1 MLLFLIL
8 LKQRWSLLGPCQGHQ
23 ARQLA
28 CYDARVTWSNV
39 WVDLKAWPKQQPNQA
54 NVKLAVTCLRFMVQ
68 ECSGWYRLSC
78 RQCSFSFCSLVYI
91 SNRAPRRYTSR
102 KLLDVTWPSVVFE
115 WWIFSSEAD
124 GQACHQHACLCRLL
138 YRILG
143 FCKISGKHGMTWE
156 TRACLRHY
164 LQMSHT
170 TNHYSLHNITHSMR
184 EQWTCVYRIAVSSS
198 VEPLINAP
206 FNGRSP

>member
-1 MLLFLIL
+1 MLLFFIL

-54 NVKLAVTCLRFMVQ
+54 NVKLALTCLRFMVQ
-68 ECSGWYRLSC
+68 ECSWWYRLSC
-78 RQCSFSFCSLVYI
+78 RQCSCSFCSLHQQSSTQTLYI
-91 SNRAPRRYTSR
+91 PENPGC
-102 KLLDVTWPSVVFE
+102 DVTISSFWM
-115 WWIFSSEAD
+115 ISEAD

-156 TRACLRHY
+156 TCACLRHY

-170 TNHYSLHNITHSMR
+170 TNHYSLHNITHSMS

-206 FNGRSP
+206 FNGRST